1 MDLAPLFEFLERLR
15 AAEKLGKKNK
25 KARNLRAFF
34 NVARSRG
41 FEPLTAWFVA
51 RYSIQLSYER
61 AVCPALLPRSRI
73 LGIAESGVN
82 KKIHLILVFLMGLLH
97 PICPG

>member
-1 MDLAPLFEFLERLR
+1 
-15 AAEKLGKKNK
+15 
-25 KARNLRAFF
+25 
-34 NVARSRG
+34 
-41 FEPLTAWFVA
+41 
-51 RYSIQLSYER
+51 
-61 AVCPALLPRSRI
+61 LLPRSRI